1 MTNFYCPNCGE
12 QLIDLADSVP
22 GEFPPHD
29 LQRCKAIEHAFAME
43 ASGKGTKLSA
53 LIVDAVIWLAAHA
66 DPCTRRGIRIRADRR
81 LFLDHYLELFRKRGG

>member
-1 MTNFYCPNCGE
+1 
-12 QLIDLADSVP
+12 
-22 GEFPPHD
+22 
-29 LQRCKAIEHAFAME
+29 ME

-81 LFLDHYLELFRKRGG
+81 LFLDHYLELFRKRGV